1 MSEATI
7 GWRGVLGRGLE
18 LVRKELLQLRRDR
31 VLILFLLYV
40 FTVDIYLAGSGLS
53 FSLHNA
59 TIAVMDHDR
68 SRASREL
75 ASRFQVP
82 QFNRVAAPSD
92 PRDRQQQ
99 LDTGRS
105 MIVMEIPPQFQ
116 ADLAAGRQAD
126 VQFLVDSSNSVLGLL
141 AGSHAAEI
149 VGRYNLELGSARL
162 AMSGAGGSLPGVDNA
177 QRSLFNANQNE
188 AWFMGIAEMLML
200 VTVFAIILPAVA
212 AVREKERGTIEQL
225 LVSPLTP
232 IEILLPK
239 VVAMTLVILV
249 GITLSITIVLRGIF
263 DVPIRGSLP
272 LFFAISALYIFTTSG
287 IGLFLATIA
296 RNMAQVGMLSI
307 MVLAPMM
314 FLSGMWTP
322 PEALAAP
329 VRALMSI
336 SPMHYYIDA
345 GFGVLLKGMTL
356 GELLFPLGAMALLGA
371 AAFAAGLVR
380 FRRQFN

>member
-1 MSEATI
+1 MNPVL

-18 LVRKELLQLRRDR
+18 LVRKELLQLWRDR

-59 TIAVMDHDR
+59 TIAVMDQDM
-68 SRASREL
+68 SQASREL
-75 ASRFQVP
+75 ASRFQPP
-82 QFNRVAAPSD
+82 QFRRVPAPAD
-92 PRDRQQQ
+92 PRAAQRQ

-105 MIVMEIPPQFQ
+105 MVVMQIPPHFQ
-116 ADLAAGRQAD
+116 ADLGAGRQAG
-126 VQFLVDSSNSVLGLL
+126 VQYLVDSSNSVLGLL

-149 VGRYNLELGSARL
+149 VGRYNLEQSAARL
-162 AMSGAGGSLPGVDNA
+162 AAAGAGAGLPRVDNA
-177 QRSLFNANQNE
+177 QRALFNPNQNE
-188 AWFMGIAEMLML
+188 AWFMSIAELLML

-225 LVSPLTP
+225 LVSPLRP
-232 IEILLPK
+232 LEILLPK
-239 VVAMTLVILV
+239 VLAMTLVILAGV
-249 GITLSITIVLRGIF
+249 TLAIAVVLRGVF

-272 LFFAISALYIFTTSG
+272 LFYAISALYVFTTSG
-287 IGLFLATIA
+287 IGLLLATIA
-296 RNMAQVGMLSI
+296 RNMAQVGMLAI

-322 PEALAAP
+322 PEALAPP
-329 VRALMSI
+329 VRALMAV

-356 GELLFPLGAMALLGA
+356 AELGPPLLAMTLLGA
-371 AAFAAGLVR
+371 LAFGAGLAR
-380 FRRQFN
+380 FRRQFS

>member
-1 MSEATI
+1 MMSRMD
-7 GWRGVLGRGLE
+7 WRDVLGRGLE
-18 LVRKELLQLRRDR
+18 LVRKELLQLWRDR

-59 TIAVMDHDR
+59 TIAVMDQDMSH
-68 SRASREL
+68 ASREL
-75 ASRFQVP
+75 ASRFQP
-82 QFNRVAAPSD
+82 PEFQRVAAPGD
-92 PRDRQQQ
+92 PRAAQQL

-105 MIVMEIPPQFQ
+105 MVVMQIPPRFQ
-116 ADLAAGRQAD
+116 ADLGGGRQAA
-126 VQFLVDSSNSVLGLL
+126 VQYLVDSSNSVLGLL

-149 VGRYNLELGSARL
+149 VGRYNLEQGAARL
-162 AMSGAGGSLPGVDNA
+162 AATGAGGRLPGVDNA
-177 QRSLFNANQNE
+177 QRALFNANQNE
-188 AWFMGIAEMLML
+188 AWFMGIAELLML

-225 LVSPLTP
+225 LVSPLRP
-232 IEILLPK
+232 LEILLPK
-239 VVAMTLVILV
+239 VLAMTLVILAGV
-249 GITLSITIVLRGIF
+249 TLAIALVLRGVF

-272 LFFAISALYIFTTSG
+272 LFYAISALYVFTTSG
-287 IGLFLATIA
+287 IGLLLATIA
-296 RNMAQVGMLSI
+296 RNLAQVGMLAI

-322 PEALAAP
+322 PEALATP
-329 VRALMSI
+329 VRVLMAV

-356 GELLFPLGAMALLGA
+356 AELAQPLLAMALLGA
-371 AAFAAGLVR
+371 LAFGAGLAR
-380 FRRQFN
+380 FRRQFA